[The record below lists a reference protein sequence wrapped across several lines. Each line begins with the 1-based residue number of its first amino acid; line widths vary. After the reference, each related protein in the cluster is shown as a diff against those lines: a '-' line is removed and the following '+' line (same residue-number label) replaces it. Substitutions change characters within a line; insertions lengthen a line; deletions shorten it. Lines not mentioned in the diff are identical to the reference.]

1 MNVLNEIIEKATY
14 LILNGGWIFGFT
26 LVMIE
31 SFIPILPLG
40 AFVALNTNAFG
51 FVNALLIS
59 WSATVIGS
67 YLMFLL
73 CRYISNKYIFKLL
86 SKKKK
91 NKLLKKIDLFKEIK
105 FTQLVLIITVPFT
118 PSCFI
123 NLLAGIS
130 NISKEKYISSLIIG
144 KAFMITFWAFI
155 GKSFIESITNIKA
168 IIYIL
173 IILIIAYLISKFI
186 SKKYDIE

>member
-51 FVNALLIS
+51 FIPALLMS
-59 WSATVIGS
+59 WLGTIIGS
-67 YLMFLL
+67 YLMFLF
-73 CRYISNKYIFKLL
+73 CRYISNKFLFKLL
-86 SKKKK
+86 SKKTK
-91 NKLLKKIDLFKEIK
+91 NKILKKINKFAEIK

-123 NLLAGIS
+123 NLLAGVS
-130 NISKEKYISSLIIG
+130 NISKEK
-144 KAFMITFWAFI
+144 
-155 GKSFIESITNIKA
+155 
-168 IIYIL
+168 
-173 IILIIAYLISKFI
+173 
-186 SKKYDIE
+186 